1 MLGTKGKVKLS
12 MFRSTLLWT
21 PLDVICTTSVQMLL
35 FKKKKK
41 KRKSCFE
48 LVSVCNKA
56 SGIVWPLDV
65 KKSN

>member
-41 KRKSCFE
+41 KTQREHHC
-48 LVSVCNKA
+48 VSKTKA
-56 SGIVWPLDV
+56 
-65 KKSN
+65 

>member
-1 MLGTKGKVKLS
+1 MFQLIVCLKIAEADEKEKSRS
-12 MFRSTLLWT
+12 MMQIL
-21 PLDVICTTSVQMLL
+21 P
-35 FKKKKK
+35 KKKKK

>member
-41 KRKSCFE
+41 KKNTKR
-48 LVSVCNKA
+48 A
-56 SGIVWPLDV
+56 PLC
-65 KKSN
+65 K